1 MCAPMR
7 MQRDLCYACLQN
19 AENLGSIHRCERKQR
34 HTNGVQKCS
43 LLLIRIVWVLFQE
56 KKNARI
62 YLLKLILFVQK
73 TADFEEF

>member
-1 MCAPMR
+1 MISVMHVFKMLKILEAFTDVRESKGTQMVFR
-7 MQRDLCYACLQN
+7 SVLYY
-19 AENLGSIHRCERKQR
+19 
-34 HTNGVQKCS
+34 
-43 LLLIRIVWVLFQE
+43 LIRIDWVLFQE

>member
-1 MCAPMR
+1 MLKILEAFTDVRESKGTQMVFR
-7 MQRDLCYACLQN
+7 SVLYY
-19 AENLGSIHRCERKQR
+19 
-34 HTNGVQKCS
+34 
-43 LLLIRIVWVLFQE
+43 LIRIDWVLFQE

>member
-1 MCAPMR
+1 MLKILEAFTDVRESKGTQMVFR
-7 MQRDLCYACLQN
+7 SVLYYWL
-19 AENLGSIHRCERKQR
+19 ELFGYFFRK
-34 HTNGVQKCS
+34 
-43 LLLIRIVWVLFQE
+43 